1 MMKPN
6 EFEPVDRLM
15 KEGLS
20 DGVFPGAVLAVSK
33 SGRRLFHAAYG
44 KADIFSGEETT
55 SETLFDLAS
64 LTKPLATTL
73 CTMALVDSG
82 RLEPDDRLGVL
93 IPAFAETDK
102 ADVTIEHLLRHTSG
116 LPDYRPYY
124 ETLLQR
130 PVRARRAHL
139 QKLLAEEERIT
150 AAGKKTRYSDIG
162 FLLLQLAIEKAGGG
176 PLSVLARDRVFAP
189 LGLDSLHFPQM
200 SPPFPIERYAS
211 TERCPWR
218 KRVLRGEV
226 HDDNAWA
233 LGGVA
238 GHAGLFGTAAD
249 VERLCRVVLDAW
261 KGRADAA
268 PFTAET
274 VGLFFHRGK
283 AGERAM
289 GFDVPD
295 PVEPSCG
302 SRFSARSIGH
312 LGFTGTSF
320 WIDPEQDLIVVL
332 LTNRVHPSRENQMI
346 RKFRPQIHD
355 AAARAAGG

>member
-1 MMKPN
+1 MQPSD
-6 EFEPVDRLM
+6 FTTVDRLM
-15 KEGLS
+15 QEGLS
-20 DGVFPGAVLAVSK
+20 AGVFPGAVLVVSR
-33 SGRRLFHAAYG
+33 SGQELFHSAYG
-44 KADIFSGEETT
+44 KADIFSGEEITCDT
-55 SETLFDLAS
+55 VFDLAS

-73 CTMALVDSG
+73 CAMVLVDAG
-82 RLEPDDRLGVL
+82 RLQPEDRIGDM

-102 ADVTIEHLLRHTSG
+102 ADVTVEHLLRHTSG

-124 ETLLQR
+124 ETLIHR
-130 PVRARRAHL
+130 PVRSRMAHL
-139 QKLLAEEERIT
+139 QKLLVEEDCIT

-162 FLLLQLAIEKAGGG
+162 FLLLQLVIEKVGGAT
-176 PLSVLARDRVFAP
+176 LSELANDRVFAP
-189 LGLDSLHFPQM
+189 LGLNSLHFPKM

-238 GHAGLFGTAAD
+238 GHAGLFGTTAD
-249 VERLCRVVLDAW
+249 VERLSRIVLDAW

-268 PFTAET
+268 PFSTET
-274 VGLFFHRGK
+274 VRLFLRRRGS
-283 AGERAM
+283 AERAM

-295 PVEPSCG
+295 PLNPSCG
-302 SRFSARSIGH
+302 SRFSARAVGH

-332 LTNRVHPSRENQMI
+332 LTNRVHPSRENQRI
-346 RKFRPQIHD
+346 RTFRPQIYD
-355 AAARAAGG
+355 AAARAFGG

>member
-1 MMKPN
+1 
-6 EFEPVDRLM
+6 
-15 KEGLS
+15 
-20 DGVFPGAVLAVSK
+20 
-33 SGRRLFHAAYG
+33 
-44 KADIFSGEETT
+44 
-55 SETLFDLAS
+55 
-64 LTKPLATTL
+64 
-73 CTMALVDSG
+73 MALVDSG
-82 RLEPDDRLGVL
+82 RLEPEERLGAL

-102 ADVTIEHLLRHTSG
+102 ADVTVEHLLRHTSG

-124 ETLLQR
+124 EALVRR
-130 PVRARRAHL
+130 PAPARKAHL
-139 QKLLAEEERIT
+139 QKLLLEEERIT

-162 FLLLQLAIEKAGGG
+162 FLALQLVIEKVGGAL
-176 PLSVLARDRVFAP
+176 LSELAHERVYAP
-189 LGLDSLHFPQM
+189 LGLKCLHFPQM
-200 SPPFPIERYAS
+200 SPPFPLERYAS

-238 GHAGLFGTAAD
+238 GHAGLFGTASD
-249 VERLCRVVLDAW
+249 VERLCRFVLDAW
-261 KGRADAA
+261 KGRTDAA
-268 PFTAET
+268 PFSPET
-274 VGLFFHRGK
+274 VRLFLHRRK
-283 AGERAM
+283 VEERAM

-295 PVEPSCG
+295 PVDPSCG
-302 SRFSARSIGH
+302 TRFSSGSVGH

-320 WIDPEQDLIVVL
+320 WIDPEQELIVVL